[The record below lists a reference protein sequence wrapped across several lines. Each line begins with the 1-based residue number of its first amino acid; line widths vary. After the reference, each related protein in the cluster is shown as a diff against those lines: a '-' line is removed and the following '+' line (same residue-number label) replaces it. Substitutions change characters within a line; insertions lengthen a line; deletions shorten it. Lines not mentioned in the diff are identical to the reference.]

1 MKIEK
6 MMDMVNIATELD
18 EETLFDIG
26 SCVCEDFEEDDA
38 TRAEWLERSKDWT
51 NLAMQVADVKTYPWP
66 DAANIKYPLL
76 TIASLQFNARAYP
89 GLIPD
94 YEVVKGRVIG
104 YDPDGQKAAKAS
116 RIGKFMSFQIFNK
129 MKDWEQD
136 MDKALLA
143 LPILGTMFKKT
154 YYDPIDERPCSMLI
168 WPRDLVVNY
177 YASSLEKASRIT
189 HVIEMSPNELKERQ
203 MAGIYL
209 DVDLAPPNGMGYDNS
224 MEARANI
231 GMNHSGDNT
240 DDPYVILEQHCFLDL
255 DEDGYEE
262 PYIVVV
268 ERDSKTVL
276 RIVAR
281 YDSSTIVYNEDGS
294 LRKINPIHYFT
305 KFPFIPNP
313 DGGFY
318 DLGFGIL
325 LGPINETVNT
335 IINQLI
341 DAGTMS
347 NMQAGFLSRSVRI
360 KGGEAAFSPGE
371 WKMVN
376 ATGDDLRK
384 GIFPLPTRE
393 PSAVLFQLL
402 SLLITSGKELATVS
416 EIMTGK
422 TPGQNT
428 PATTTMAAVQEGMR
442 VFTAIHKRL
451 YRALSEEFL
460 KLYRI
465 NKDTLNDEEEFV
477 DFGTD
482 TSGKTGFEDFQ
493 DSKIDVV
500 PAADPTLS
508 SETQRDAQAQ
518 FLMGIFPAI
527 PNKEA
532 VLRLV
537 LQAQNIPNVDILMQ
551 APPQQGQQ
559 QDPKAQAEAQAIMAE
574 AQMKQQESQMK
585 MQIEQ
590 MKAQNEQQ
598 VQQLKLQLEQLKI
611 ENAQKKAMIEA
622 HMQVQQAQQQ
632 GQMHQQQMA
641 MNQEN
646 HRQNMAMMELSAA
659 NKEQTDKESA
669 KTNAAVAKKQTQQT
683 QQKRGAK

>member
-1 MKIEK
+1 MKIEQ
-6 MMDMVNIATELD
+6 MVNMVNIALELD
-18 EETLFDIG
+18 EQKLISIG
-26 SCVCEDFEEDDA
+26 ADVCDDFEDDDA
-38 TRAEWLERSKDWT
+38 SRAEWLDRSSDWT
-51 NLAMQVADVKTYPWP
+51 ELAMQVTEDKTYPWP
-66 DAANIKYPLL
+66 NAANIKYPLL

-104 YDPDGQKAAKAS
+104 YDPSGEKAEKAA
-116 RIGKFMSFQIFNK
+116 RVGKFMSFQIFNK

-154 YYDPIDERPCSMLI
+154 YFDPVDEQPCSHLI

-177 YASSLEKASRIT
+177 YADSLEKARRVT
-189 HVIEMSPNELKERQ
+189 HVIEMSKNDLKERQ

-209 DVDLAPPNGMGYDNS
+209 DVELANPNGMGYDNS
-224 MEARANI
+224 MEARANS
-231 GMNHSGDNT
+231 GMHKGGDT
-240 DDPYVILEQHCFLDL
+240 SDDPYVILEQHRFLDL
-255 DEDGYEE
+255 DDDGYEE

-268 ERDSKTVL
+268 ERDSQKVL

-281 YDSSTIVYNEDGS
+281 YDASSIVYNADET

-347 NMQAGFLSRSVRI
+347 NMQAGFLSRSVRL
-360 KGGEAAFSPGE
+360 KGGETAFSPGE

-451 YRALSEEFL
+451 YRALSEEFM
-460 KLYRI
+460 KLYKV
-465 NKDTLNDEEEFV
+465 NKYTLNDEEEFV
-477 DFGTD
+477 DFGTNK
-482 TSGKTGFEDFQ
+482 SGVSGLQDFK

-518 FLMGIFPAI
+518 FLMGIFPVI
-527 PNKEA
+527 PNKEE

-537 LQAQNIPNVDILMQ
+537 LNAQHIPNVDVLMQ
-551 APPQQGQQ
+551 APQGQGQQ
-559 QDPKAQAEAQAIMAE
+559 QDPKAQAEARAIAAETQLKSQE
-574 AQMKQQESQMK
+574 AQMKLE
-585 MQIEQ
+585 IERI
-590 MKAQNEQQ
+590 KAQNEQEVHQ
-598 VQQLKLQLEQLKI
+598 MKLQLERMKI
-611 ENAQKKAMIEA
+611 ENAQKKAMIDA
-622 HMQVQQAQQQ
+622 HMSAQQAIQSGEQHANNMNMQQQ
-632 GQMHQQQMA
+632 SHQQNLAMA
-641 MNQEN
+641 ERSASHKEEMDRANAMSKQ
-646 HRQNMAMMELSAA
+646 RQQRSKPQP
-659 NKEQTDKESA
+659 KEK
-669 KTNAAVAKKQTQQT
+669 
-683 QQKRGAK
+683 GAK